1 MKTKTIII
9 LLWIS
14 LALNLLFASLFIYL
28 SIKGPHNNQGIEEK
42 PCEPIKVDRTEQ
54 ALDLDSMQRK
64 KFHALKSDHRATI
77 KPLIDQIKEA
87 KNRMFNEFRKDVP
100 DTIVVAKEIKLILT
114 SEEKIHQEMVHH
126 ILSVKPILTKEQFS
140 KFINRFENIMHC
152 QRDSG
157 MHKKGKHNPT
167 HCCNNQ

>member
-28 SIKGPHNNQGIEEK
+28 SIKGPHINAIEEK
-42 PCEPIKVDRTEQ
+42 SIDEGKIRRPEQ
-54 ALDLDSMQRK
+54 IMDLDSNQRE
-64 KFHALKSDHRATI
+64 KFSALKAEHRSKI
-77 KPLIDQIKEA
+77 KPLIDEIKGA
-87 KNRMFNEFRKDVP
+87 KNRMFNEFRKDSP
-100 DTIVVAKEIKLILT
+100 DTAIVGGEIKLILA
-114 SEEKIHQEMVHH
+114 SEEKIHREMVHH
-126 ILSVKPILTKEQFS
+126 ILSVKPILNKEQFS
-140 KFINRFENIMHC
+140 TFINRFENIMHC

-157 MHKKGKHNPT
+157 MHKKGKHNPN